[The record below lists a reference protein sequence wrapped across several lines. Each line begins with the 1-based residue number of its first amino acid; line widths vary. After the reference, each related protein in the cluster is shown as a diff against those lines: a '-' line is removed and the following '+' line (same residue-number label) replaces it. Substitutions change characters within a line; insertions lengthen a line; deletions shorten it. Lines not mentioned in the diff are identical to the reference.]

1 MSTHEIQD
9 KIYMFAAEIFAEAD
23 KTDLMG
29 EALYAFTEILST
41 QIDIMSANS
50 EGIDFNFTQIF
61 EILEE
66 QRDTLLAE
74 KAQDPDTPSGH

>member
-23 KTDLMG
+23 RTDLMG

-66 QRDTLLAE
+66 QWDNLLAE
-74 KAQDPDTPSGH
+74 KAADPDTPLVH

>member
-9 KIYMFAAEIFAEAD
+9 RIYMFAAEIFAEAD

-61 EILEE
+61 EILKEHFGE
-66 QRDTLLAE
+66 I
-74 KAQDPDTPSGH
+74 K

>member
-74 KAQDPDTPSGH
+74 KAQDPDTPSVH

>member
-1 MSTHEIQD
+1 MSVTDIQD
-9 KIYMFAAEIFAEAD
+9 RIYMFAAETFAEAD
-23 KTDLMG
+23 KADQMG

-50 EGIDFNFTQIF
+50 EGIDYNFTQIF

-66 QRDTLLAE
+66 QRDNLLAE
-74 KAQDPDTPSGH
+74 KAADPDTPLVH

>member
-61 EILEE
+61 EILKEHFGE
-66 QRDTLLAE
+66 I
-74 KAQDPDTPSGH
+74 K